1 MDGQDRSDGVEED
14 DGDNGDVDMEER
26 AETVL
31 DVKLGRHAVPR
42 PSDSEVRSLVR
53 KLHYWCVTITKFQN
67 SYIYFDVRTF

>member
-1 MDGQDRSDGVEED
+1 MDDQDRSDGVDGD
-14 DGDNGDVDMEER
+14 DGDIGMEER

-53 KLHYWCVTITKFQN
+53 KLHYWYLPSTNLRN
-67 SYIYFDVRTF
+67 SCIYFDVRTF